1 MANVIPPR
9 AASRT
14 KTAMHLEPD
23 SLPDSTP
30 RVVRTVGR
38 ELLARLR
45 EKSENVGVEGDG
57 DALHDFRVAVR
68 RLRSWM
74 RAFDDELAGT
84 VRPKARRR
92 LKRIADATRAS
103 RDFEVHI
110 DWLDR
115 FAKSRRGRYQRAT
128 EWLVERTRAR
138 KARADL
144 ELQEVFSSDF
154 ERTVAQLS
162 QGLGHY
168 IVDLDEPPEP
178 FGASLAALIRDHAE
192 SAHEAMFKIVSVG
205 DRAEAHSARIAV
217 KRLRYLLEPLNDAGV
232 GVEPLVERL
241 AQLQDDLGALHDAQI
256 FGSEIAR
263 LLAKVLAATSQESP
277 SRNGDKSNGDARS
290 IAVDRAEAL
299 RAISQRLYRDEV
311 RRFQH
316 IKKTWL
322 DSDAES
328 LWADAES
335 VAEKIE
341 VSARPS

>member
-1 MANVIPPR
+1 MN
-9 AASRT
+9 
-14 KTAMHLEPD
+14 LEPD
-23 SLPDSTP
+23 SLPDSAP

-45 EKSENVGVEGDG
+45 EKSEDLGVDGDG

-74 RAFDDELAGT
+74 RAFDDDLAGT

-128 EWLVERTRAR
+128 EWLVERARAR

-144 ELQEVFSSDF
+144 KLQEVLNADF

-162 QGLGHY
+162 QGLAHY
-168 IVDLDEPPEP
+168 VVDLDEPPEP
-178 FGASLAALIRDHAE
+178 FGTSLATLIREHAE
-192 SAHEAMFKIVSVG
+192 SARQALSRILSVG
-205 DRAEAHSARIAV
+205 DRAEAHRARIAA
-217 KRLRYLLEPLNDAGV
+217 KRLRYLLEPLSDAGV
-232 GVEPLVERL
+232 GAEPLVERI

-263 LLAKVLAATSQESP
+263 LLAKVLAATTRESA
-277 SRNGDKSNGDARS
+277 SRNGDKANGEARS

-299 RAISQRLYRDEV
+299 RAISQRLYRDEL
-311 RRFQH
+311 RRFRH
-316 IKKTWL
+316 IKETWL
-322 DSDAES
+322 DSGADS
-328 LWADAES
+328 LWTDAES

-341 VSARPS
+341 VGARPS

>member
-14 KTAMHLEPD
+14 KTAMRLESD

-30 RVVRTVGR
+30 RVVRIVGR

-115 FAKSRRGRYQRAT
+115 FAKSRKGRYQRAT

-138 KARADL
+138 KTRADL

-192 SAHEAMFKIVSVG
+192 SAREAMSKNCLSRRSRRG
-205 DRAEAHSARIAV
+205 AHGADRRE
-217 KRLRYLLEPLNDAGV
+217 
-232 GVEPLVERL
+232 
-241 AQLQDDLGALHDAQI
+241 
-256 FGSEIAR
+256 
-263 LLAKVLAATSQESP
+263 ATSISP
-277 SRNGDKSNGDARS
+277 
-290 IAVDRAEAL
+290 RAA
-299 RAISQRLYRDEV
+299 QRRGS
-311 RRFQH
+311 
-316 IKKTWL
+316 W
-322 DSDAES
+322 S
-328 LWADAES
+328 
-335 VAEKIE
+335 
-341 VSARPS
+341 